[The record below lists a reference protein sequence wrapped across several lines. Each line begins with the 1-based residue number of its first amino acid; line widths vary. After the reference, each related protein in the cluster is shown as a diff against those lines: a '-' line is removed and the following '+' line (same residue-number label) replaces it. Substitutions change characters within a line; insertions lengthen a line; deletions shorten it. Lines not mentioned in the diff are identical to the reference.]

1 MDKPEIAKPIPTPT
15 AETQAYWQAAANGKL
30 MLQTC
35 NQCQTLQ
42 SLPRP
47 FCGACQSEALSW
59 HEASGR
65 GTVISYSWVER
76 GPTKAF
82 ASPYMLALIE
92 LEEGVRLMLNI
103 IGDNAEQA
111 RIGDAVEIVFEAR
124 GDEGFQL
131 PQAKL
136 AR

>member
-1 MDKPEIAKPIPTPT
+1 MDKGNVNKPIPTPT
-15 AETQAYWQAAANGKL
+15 AETQRYWQAAANGQL
-30 MLQTC
+30 MVQIC
-35 NQCQTLQ
+35 NDCQTLQ

-47 FCGACQSEALSW
+47 LCGACQSDSLSW
-59 HEASGR
+59 RQANGR

-92 LEEGVRLMLNI
+92 LEDGVRLMLNI
-103 IGDNAEQA
+103 IGDNAKQA
-111 RIGDAVEIVFEAR
+111 RIGDAVDIIFEAR

-131 PQAKL
+131 PQATL